1 MAGPAVTRATLGGHH
16 GAMRASC
23 RSSRVATAIAVVGV
37 VVVALAA
44 TAAGASGA
52 LWNIARIGAPAPAD
66 GVLIAVVDTGVDAA
80 HPAFG
85 GRVVGQKDFTGDGK
99 QGDPFGHGTHVA
111 GTAAGGTLD
120 CGDGP
125 AAIGVAPTARVLSVR
140 VLDATGRGSTGDVAD
155 GIRYAADQGAAV
167 INLSLG
173 DDITIVDGGSQTMLD
188 AIDYAWSKGSIPVLA
203 AGNAYLVG
211 GMFGSGY
218 GDIPA
223 VVVTATTRQ
232 DRKAGYAT
240 SVGSARWGIA
250 APGGDGSGTAEGD
263 VLSAYPGNRCAV
275 MAGTSMA
282 APHVAGALAV
292 LRAEG
297 LSPQGAVD
305 RILSTARSIGS
316 ESTYGAGLLDL
327 AAARGVSAPPTTAP
341 PPAPAPDPSAPA
353 PASTPGGAPTTPAS
367 GGDDPAPRDGT
378 PPTTGPGSASVT
390 DPAPGDDA
398 PTERDAVEQGDG
410 DERPRSTASDDE
422 AATGVTVVP
431 EEGDE
436 GVPAPLAVGAGVALA
451 GLWVLSGRALLGL
464 RR

>member
-1 MAGPAVTRATLGGHH
+1 
-16 GAMRASC
+16 MRVSC
-23 RSSRVATAIAVVGV
+23 RSSRVRATIAAAAAVLVLV
-37 VVVALAA
+37 AA
-44 TAAGASGA
+44 TAAGAAGS
-52 LWNIARIGAPAPAD
+52 LWNIARIGAPAAAD
-66 GVLIAVVDTGVDAA
+66 GVLVAIVDTGVDAA

-85 GRVVGQKDFTGDGK
+85 GRVVGQRDFTGDGK

-120 CGDGP
+120 CGAGP
-125 AAIGVAPTARVLSVR
+125 QAMGVAPSARVLSVR
-140 VLDATGRGSTGDVAD
+140 VLDSTGRGSTSDVAD

-173 DDITIVDGGSQTMLD
+173 DDITIVDGGSQTLLD
-188 AIDYAWSKGSIPVLA
+188 AVDYAWSKGSIPVLA

-211 GMFGSGY
+211 GVFGSGY

-223 VVVTATTRQ
+223 VVVTATTPE

-240 SVGSARWGIA
+240 AVGSARWGIA

-263 VLSAYPGNRCAV
+263 ILSAYPGNRCAV

-297 LSPQGAVD
+297 LSPQAAVD
-305 RILSTARSIGS
+305 RILSTARSIGP

-353 PASTPGGAPTTPAS
+353 PASTPGGSPTTPARSS
-367 GGDDPAPRDGT
+367 G
-378 PPTTGPGSASVT
+378 
-390 DPAPGDDA
+390 DPAPGTDDRSTSG
-398 PTERDAVEQGDG
+398 PDAGSASDPVSGDDDPAEPDP
-410 DERPRSTASDDE
+410 DERRGGNDRSPTRAADDETAS
-422 AATGVTVVP
+422 GVTVVP
-431 EEGDE
+431 EESDE
-436 GVPAPLAVGAGVALA
+436 DVPAPLAVGAGVALA